1 MTDRFCIRCHH
12 TFLQTLSTAMQSS
25 PTIKRPTGTDNP
37 SYGVTE
43 RLLETNH
50 TPIAAAIL
58 QRDLLNF

>member
-12 TFLQTLSTAMQSS
+12 TFLQTLATAM
-25 PTIKRPTGTDNP
+25 TDNP